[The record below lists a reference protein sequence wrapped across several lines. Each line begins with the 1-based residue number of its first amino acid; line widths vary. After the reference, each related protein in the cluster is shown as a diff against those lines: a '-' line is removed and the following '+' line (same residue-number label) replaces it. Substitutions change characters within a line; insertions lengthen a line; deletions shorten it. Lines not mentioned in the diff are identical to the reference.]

1 MATEQTPLE
10 ADLREP
16 HRHSREFKT
25 LLWLGGW
32 GGAAAIALTAL
43 AIASQTK
50 TAGER
55 LRQVF
60 AINEPAAIAQMPP
73 RVTQLESNVQLLSAQ
88 VRALTVERDRLAGR
102 IALLE
107 SSIDDM
113 TGAIKRQATAMAA
126 ALAAK
131 AAPPAPSAPATV
143 APASPP
149 ASAASASQS
158 AATAIAAPP
167 KSETSNTAAVP
178 MPPTRVAAVAAN
190 EPQPATSPQNEF
202 GLDLGG
208 AATLDGVRQRWITVK
223 ASFGPLLSGMYPLA
237 AHERRAGTSGY
248 RLVVGP
254 LPNSPAATGLCSH
267 FAAARTACKSVK
279 FDGEQIVER

>member
-1 MATEQTPLE
+1 
-10 ADLREP
+10 
-16 HRHSREFKT
+16 
-25 LLWLGGW
+25 
-32 GGAAAIALTAL
+32 
-43 AIASQTK
+43 
-50 TAGER
+50 
-55 LRQVF
+55 
-60 AINEPAAIAQMPP
+60 
-73 RVTQLESNVQLLSAQ
+73 
-88 VRALTVERDRLAGR
+88 
-102 IALLE
+102 
-107 SSIDDM
+107 M
-113 TGAIKRQATAMAA
+113 TGAIKRQATATAA

-149 ASAASASQS
+149 ASAASAPQS
-158 AATAIAAPP
+158 AATAIAAPSKP
-167 KSETSNTAAVP
+167 ETSNTAAVP

-190 EPQPATSPQNEF
+190 EPQPTTTPQNEF

>member
-10 ADLREP
+10 PDLREP
-16 HRHSREFKT
+16 RRRSREFNA

-50 TAGER
+50 TAGDR

-60 AINEPAAIAQMPP
+60 SINEPAAIAQMPP
-73 RVTQLESNVQLLSAQ
+73 RVSQLESDVQLLTAQ

-113 TGAIKRQATAMAA
+113 TGAIKRQAAATAA

-131 AAPPAPSAPATV
+131 TSPPAPSAPTTTTAAATPNPPP
-143 APASPP
+143 APAP
-149 ASAASASQS
+149 
-158 AATAIAAPP
+158 AATAAAAAP
-167 KSETSNTAAVP
+167 KSDVPGAAGVP
-178 MPPTRVAAVAAN
+178 MPPSRIAAITAN
-190 EPQPATSPQNEF
+190 EPPAPTSAQNEF

-208 AATLDGVRQRWITVK
+208 AATLEGIRQRWITVK

-237 AHERRAGTSGY
+237 AREHRAGAIGY

-254 LPNSPAATGLCSH
+254 LPNSPAATGLCAH

-279 FDGEQIVER
+279 FDGEQIAEH

>member
-10 ADLREP
+10 PDLREP
-16 HRHSREFKT
+16 RRRSREFKT

-50 TAGER
+50 TAGDR

-60 AINEPAAIAQMPP
+60 AMNEPAAIAQMPP
-73 RVTQLESNVQLLSAQ
+73 RVTQLESNVQLLTAQ

-113 TGAIKRQATAMAA
+113 TGAIKRQAAATAA

-131 AAPPAPSAPATV
+131 TAPPAPSAPATT
-143 APASPP
+143 ASSANPS
-149 ASAASASQS
+149 AVAASVAQS
-158 AATAIAAPP
+158 PATAAAAP
-167 KSETSNTAAVP
+167 KADASNAGAVP

-190 EPQPATSPQNEF
+190 EPRPPATQNEF

-208 AATLDGVRQRWITVK
+208 AATLDGIRQRWITVK

-237 AHERRAGTSGY
+237 AREHRVGASGY

-254 LPNSPAATGLCSH
+254 LPNSPAATGLCAH
-267 FAAARTACKSVK
+267 FAAARTACKSAK
-279 FDGEQIVER
+279 FDGEQIAEH

>member
-73 RVTQLESNVQLLSAQ
+73 RVTQLELNVQLLSAQ

-113 TGAIKRQATAMAA
+113 TGAIKRQATATAA

-158 AATAIAAPP
+158 AATAIAAPSKP
-167 KSETSNTAAVP
+167 ETSNTAAVP

-190 EPQPATSPQNEF
+190 EPQPTTTPQNEF
-202 GLDLGG
+202 ELDLGG